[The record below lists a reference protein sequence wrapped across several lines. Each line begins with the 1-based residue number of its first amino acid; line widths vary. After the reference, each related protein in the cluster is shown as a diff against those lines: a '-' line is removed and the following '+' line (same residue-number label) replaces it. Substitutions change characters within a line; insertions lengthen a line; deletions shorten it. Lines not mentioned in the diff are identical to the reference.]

1 MTLRYFLFVI
11 VELFVSHESLSISCA
26 ANFDLTM
33 KVSMSPNCVCLKF
46 YFNHDGF

>member
-1 MTLRYFLFVI
+1 MTLHYFLFVI
-11 VELFVSHESLSISCA
+11 VEFVSHESLLISCV